1 MKETKKQSLEDKLNS
16 KFASKS
22 LGTINILG
30 EEVNIREDMLEG
42 TDVYAAYV
50 EIKNSRFISSKSFG
64 YSLSFREGD
73 IIGVSSLG
81 CKEGLT
87 SVKKVMFV
95 IDEMEKTI
103 NKLKE
108 IMDIESVFYYG

>member
-42 TDVYAAYV
+42 TDVYAAYI
-50 EIKNSRFISSKSFG
+50 EIKNSHIISSKYFG
-64 YSLSFREGD
+64 YSFSFREGD